1 MMRIMVIVMVMI
13 MFMVFIAMMI
23 VIINSGTTACKN
35 YSLGIF
41 FSLIFDDDVD
51 DVMMMGQL

>member
-1 MMRIMVIVMVMI
+1 MMMIMVIIMVMV
-13 MFMVFIAMMI
+13 FKAVMV
-23 VIINSGTTACKN
+23 VITNNRTTACKN

-51 DVMMMGQL
+51 DVMMMVQL

>member
-1 MMRIMVIVMVMI
+1 MMMIIMIIMVMI
-13 MFMVFIAMMI
+13 MVMVFKAVMVVMT
-23 VIINSGTTACKN
+23 NNRTTACKN

-51 DVMMMGQL
+51 DVMMMVQL

>member
-1 MMRIMVIVMVMI
+1 MMMLTVIVMAMI
-13 MFMVFIAMMI
+13 FIVVMI
-23 VIINSGTTACKN
+23 VITNNGTTACKN

-51 DVMMMGQL
+51 DVMMMVQL